1 MCAPPRKQ
9 SCMKPDMEFYLVR
22 CCWYES
28 SLLLC
33 LFVGWLFKLKDVAP
47 EDFDNLMDAEKYNAF
62 LEESND

>member
-1 MCAPPRKQ
+1 
-9 SCMKPDMEFYLVR
+9 MKPDMEFYLVR